1 MYYLCPF
8 NTTNSLV
15 SKPSWQEMYI
25 FLRNFLFEMYWKGH
39 EIGSFTVCLQ
49 TGKTS
54 RKILFHIQDGN
65 IIIAGN

>member
-15 SKPSWQEMYI
+15 SKSSWQEMYI
-25 FLRNFLFEMYWKGH
+25 FLRNYIFEVYWRGI
-39 EIGSFTVCLQ
+39 EVGNYTVCLQ
-49 TGKTS
+49 TGNIT

-65 IIIAGN
+65 IIIVGD